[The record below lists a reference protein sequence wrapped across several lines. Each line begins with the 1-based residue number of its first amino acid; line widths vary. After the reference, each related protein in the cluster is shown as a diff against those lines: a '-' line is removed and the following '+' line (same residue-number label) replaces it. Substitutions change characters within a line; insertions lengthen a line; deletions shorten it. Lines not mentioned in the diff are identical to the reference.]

1 MNTLS
6 IRSKVIGL
14 VLLGVMVMTAVVG
27 FSVVKAFEKNKQT
40 LAKQSLAGVQSAYR
54 GLVRDDLNKLG
65 ATCETMINSPTLLQ
79 AFRDKDHDR
88 VLAETVR
95 IYPLLGK
102 DFGITHVNFMTADRK
117 MLLRMTKPP
126 VYGDVI
132 DRVTLLNAERTQ
144 QVSTGLE
151 LGRTGF
157 NLRYVKPVRVEAQTI
172 GYLEVAEEI
181 NSFAT
186 RLKEQT
192 GAELGVLLLKT
203 SMVREEWAKMKA
215 MRNLRDNWDDRKDVV
230 MAQSTTNDEHLFAF
244 DGDLSKLPQ
253 DGLVLEQIHVGQSTL
268 MRGIF
273 PIADVSGKTAG
284 ALFILRD
291 ITELSNAVNTA
302 QLTAVLITL
311 GLGVILCVLV
321 WLGLDRLVFRRLTAM
336 SEQLELLSLRVA
348 GGDFDID
355 TENQI
360 GTSGD
365 EIGRLEQFLA
375 QFLKLVG
382 STLKS
387 LCGSSDGG

>member
-1 MNTLS
+1 
-6 IRSKVIGL
+6 L
-14 VLLGVMVMTAVVG
+14 V
-27 FSVVKAFEKNKQT
+27 Q
-40 LAKQSLAGVQSAYR
+40 
-54 GLVRDDLNKLG
+54 DDLNKLG
-65 ATCETMINSPTLLQ
+65 ATCETMSNSPTLLQ

-102 DFGITHVNFMTADRK
+102 EFGITHVNFMTADRK

-126 VYGDVI
+126 TYGDVI

-144 QVSTGLE
+144 KVSTGLE

-157 NLRYVKPVRVEAQTI
+157 NLRYVKPVHAADGQTI

-186 RLKEQT
+186 RLKTQT
-192 GAELGVLLLKT
+192 GAELGVLLLKS
-203 SMVREEWAKMKA
+203 SMVREEWTKMKA

-230 MAQSTTNDEHLFAF
+230 MAQTTTKDEHLFAF
-244 DGDLSKLPQ
+244 NGDLATIPP
-253 DGLVLEQIHVGQSTL
+253 DGLVLEQTHVGKATL

-273 PIADVSGKTAG
+273 PISDVSGKTAG
-284 ALFILRD
+284 AVFILRD
-291 ITELSNAVNTA
+291 ITDLSNAVNAA
-302 QLTAVLITL
+302 QVRAFVVMLVL
-311 GLGVILCVLV
+311 GGILCVLV
-321 WLGLDRLVFRRLTAM
+321 WLVLDRLVFRRLAAM

-355 TENQI
+355 TDAEFK
-360 GTSGD
+360 SSDD
-365 EIGRLEQFLA
+365 EIGKLEQFLG

-387 LCGSSDGG
+387 LCGSSGEG